1 MNTAG
6 GYRFIRFGKEVDEIW
21 LGDQRVFVLPR
32 ADQSPLVLNGIC
44 PHRGGPLALGEFD
57 CRSKTLRCPWHGQQY
72 GMARLNSFALP
83 ALRAGNSWMVVLE
96 ARESDAVE
104 IRFSRNRGIRRNP

>member
-1 MNTAG
+1 
-6 GYRFIRFGKEVDEIW
+6 
-21 LGDQRVFVLPR
+21 
-32 ADQSPLVLNGIC
+32 
-44 PHRGGPLALGEFD
+44 
-57 CRSKTLRCPWHGQQY
+57 
-72 GMARLNSFALP
+72 MARLNSFALP